1 MDGSSAQVMGIGER
15 PVVRT
20 HVRPRWQLGLQGP
33 ELIWALAFLTPYIAT
48 FLLFVVYPILYGLWM
63 GSSPTLY
70 AQLFDDPIYR
80 DTVVNTLIYVLV
92 GVNLRMLMALGLSGF
107 FMRKRKWIK
116 ALLIVFVLPWAVPA
130 LPTFLSIH
138 WMLNGDWGLI
148 DNLIYLLFHVNAP
161 SWLNHRW
168 LALGADILAYVWK
181 WLPFWT
187 VILLAGRMAIPQ
199 DLYEAAAVDGATGW
213 RRFTNVTFPLLA
225 NLYFVCTLLG
235 LLFTMGDF
243 STVYFVSGGGPA
255 NSTQVLAT
263 LGIRDA
269 FTMSQPRL
277 GVAAVMTAIPVLLP
291 LVFVLMRRVRTAAV
305 ER

>member
-1 MDGSSAQVMGIGER
+1 MDSSSAQVVGVGQH
-15 PVVRT
+15 VVASA
-20 HVRPRWQLGLQGP
+20 HVRARWRLGLQGS
-33 ELIWALAFLTPYIAT
+33 ELVWALAFLLPYIAT
-48 FLLFVVYPILYGLWM
+48 FLVFVVYPIIYGLWM
-63 GSSPTLY
+63 GSSPALY
-70 AQLFDDPIYR
+70 VDLFRDTIYQE
-80 DTVVNTLIYVLV
+80 TVVNTLIYVLV

-116 ALLIVFVLPWAVPA
+116 LLLVVFILPWAVPA

-148 DNLIYLLFHVNAP
+148 NNLIYLVSHINAP
-161 SWLNHRW
+161 SWLNSRW

-187 VILLAGRMAIPQ
+187 IILIAGRMAIPP
-199 DLYEAAAVDGATGW
+199 DLYEAASVDGATGW

-243 STVYFVSGGGPA
+243 TTVYFVSGGGPA

-269 FTMSQPRL
+269 FSMAQPRL

-291 LVFVLMRRVRTAAV
+291 LVAVLMWRVRATAV

>member
-1 MDGSSAQVMGIGER
+1 MDGSSAQVVGGGGHV
-15 PVVRT
+15 VVRT
-20 HVRPRWQLGLQGP
+20 HVRPRWRLGLQGP
-33 ELIWALAFLTPYIAT
+33 ELVWALAFLAPYIAT
-48 FLLFVVYPILYGLWM
+48 FLLFVVYPVLYGVWM
-63 GSSPTLY
+63 GSSPALY
-70 AQLFDDPIYR
+70 AQLFSDQIYQE
-80 DTVVNTLIYVLV
+80 TVVNTLIYVLV

-107 FMRKRKWIK
+107 FMRKRAWIK
-116 ALLIVFVLPWAVPA
+116 GLLIVFILPWAVPA
-130 LPTFLSIH
+130 LPAFLSIH

-148 DNLIYLLFHVNAP
+148 NNLVYLLFHVNAP

-168 LALGADILAYVWK
+168 FALGADILAYVWK

-187 VILLAGRMAIPQ
+187 VILLAGRMAIPL
-199 DLYEAAAVDGATGW
+199 DLYEAASVDGANAW

-235 LLFTMGDF
+235 LLFTVGDF

-291 LVFVLMRRVRTAAV
+291 LVFLLMRRVRTAAV

>member
-1 MDGSSAQVMGIGER
+1 MDGSSAQVVGVGER
-15 PVVRT
+15 FVDVPRVRA
-20 HVRPRWQLGLQGP
+20 RWRLGLQGP
-33 ELIWALAFLTPYIAT
+33 ELVWALAFLTPYIAT
-48 FLLFVVYPILYGLWM
+48 FLLFVVYPVIYGLWM
-63 GSSPTLY
+63 GTSPRLY
-70 AQLFDDPIYR
+70 ADLFTDSIYQE
-80 DTVVNTLIYVLV
+80 TVVNTLIYVLV

-107 FMRKRKWIK
+107 FMRKRAWIK
-116 ALLIVFVLPWAVPA
+116 ALLLVFILPWAVPA

-187 VILLAGRMAIPQ
+187 IILLAGRMAIPH
-199 DLYEAAAVDGATGW
+199 DLYEAASVDGATGW

-243 STVYFVSGGGPA
+243 TTVYFVSGGGPA

-269 FTMSQPRL
+269 FEMSQPRL

-291 LVFVLMRRVRTAAV
+291 LVFLLMRRVRATSV